1 MTATGPIGII
11 ANPASGKDIRRLVSA
26 ASVFDNQ
33 EKRNIVRRAVL
44 GALAAGAEHFCY
56 LPDSHRIA
64 ESAFDGLKGLSLLEP
79 IESPETGS
87 SLDTTRAATR
97 MRERGCTAVI
107 TLGGDGTNRAAAL
120 GWRDLPLVPV
130 STGTN
135 NVFPRMV
142 EGTLAG
148 AAAGLV
154 ATGRLDLGQVA
165 RQAKTLAVRIDG
177 EPDDLA
183 LIDVVLL
190 DEVFTGAKAMWDPA
204 RLRTVVLAR
213 AEPDSVG
220 LSALGGL
227 VHPVSGERA
236 GGLVLDIGSGG
247 GVVTAPIAPGLYADI
262 PVRSHRRLSE
272 GETIVLEGPGMLAL
286 DGERERRLKP
296 GQQASMRVVRDGPW
310 VIDVHKALAAAACAG
325 IYRRGFPEGGSRG
338 D

>member
-1 MTATGPIGII
+1 MEATGPIGII

-44 GALAAGAEHFCY
+44 GALAAGADQFCY
-56 LPDSHRIA
+56 LPDTHRIA
-64 ESAFDGLKGLSLLEP
+64 ESAFEGLEGRIRFAP
-79 IESPETGS
+79 VESPETGS
-87 SLDTTRAATR
+87 ALDTTRAATR
-97 MRERGCTAVI
+97 MRETGCRAVI

-120 GWRDLPLVPV
+120 GWRGLPLVAV

-135 NVFPRMV
+135 NVFPRMI

-154 ATGRLDLGQVA
+154 ATGQVALGQVA
-165 RQAKTLAVRIDG
+165 RQAKTLLVHIDG

-220 LSALGGL
+220 LCALGGL
-227 VHPVSGERA
+227 LHPVSDARD
-236 GGLVLDIGSGG
+236 GGLVVNIGSPG

-262 PVRSHRRLSE
+262 PVSSHRRLPD
-272 GETIVLEGPGMLAL
+272 GEPVILEGPGMLAL

-296 GQQASMRVVRDGPW
+296 GQTAAVCVVRDGPW
-310 VIDVHKALAAAACAG
+310 VIDVHKTLAAAACAG
-325 IYRRGFPEGGSRG
+325 LYRSGVPGSPHG

>member
-1 MTATGPIGII
+1 MRDKRQIGII
-11 ANPASGKDIRRLVSA
+11 ANPASGKDIRRLVAA

-44 GALAAGAEHFCY
+44 GALAAGADQFCY

-64 ESAFDGLKGLSLLEP
+64 ESAFAGLNAGARFEP
-79 IESPETGS
+79 VESPETGS
-87 SLDTTRAATR
+87 ALDTTRAATR
-97 MRERGCTAVI
+97 MREIGCGAVI

-120 GWRDLPLVPV
+120 GWRDLPLVAV

-135 NVFPRMV
+135 NVFPRMI

-154 ATGRLDLGQVA
+154 SSGQVPLAQVA
-165 RQAKTLAVRIDG
+165 RQAKTLLVSIDG

-190 DEVFTGAKAMWDPA
+190 DEVFTGAKAMWDPS

-227 VHPVSGERA
+227 LHPVSDA
-236 GGLVLDIGSGG
+236 MDGGLLVSIGTPG
-247 GVVTAPIAPGLYADI
+247 GVVTAPIAPGLYADV
-262 PVRSHRRLSE
+262 PVSAYRPLGE
-272 GETIVLEGPGMLAL
+272 GATVVLEGPGMLAF

-296 GQQASMRVVRDGPW
+296 GQFASVSVVRDGPW
-310 VIDVHKALAAAACAG
+310 VIDVQKVLAEAACAG
-325 IYRRGFPEGGSRG
+325 LYRHGFPGRSRG